1 MVSSQ
6 MDMLSEKDAQPE
18 NYKIT
23 ASNNAKRKIM
33 LIREI
38 AENGEA
44 ILNFRNGYSTEVH
57 ADDTHF
63 YAEHGV
69 FFTEDDDPEGEEAES
84 WYFAEDII
92 SVQRH

>member
-6 MDMLSEKDAQPE
+6 MDMLSEEDAQPE
-18 NYKIT
+18 NHEIIV
-23 ASNNAKRKIM
+23 SDNAKRKIM

-38 AENGEA
+38 ADNGEA
-44 ILNFRNGYSTEVH
+44 ILNLRNGYSTEVH

-63 YAEHGV
+63 YPEHGV